1 MTRLGLVIKVAY
13 ADDDLVEVEV
23 SASNGTF
30 AGVVQAYAAVDAPGR
45 WADSLAGFPTGRD
58 DSRDLVIGTFADD
71 AAGGGAALHFAVVDG
86 AGHCTL
92 VVRLRADGIRA
103 EPASAA
109 FTMRVEPA
117 AIDAFVVAL
126 RAMSAVLGSQAAL
139 VCYA

>member
-1 MTRLGLVIKVAY
+1 MTVNDPPRTVDERVGGRRIPARH
-13 ADDDLVEVEV
+13 DR
-23 SASNGTF
+23 F
-30 AGVVQAYAAVDAPGR
+30 A
-45 WADSLAGFPTGRD
+45 
-58 DSRDLVIGTFADD
+58 
-71 AAGGGAALHFAVVDG
+71 
-86 AGHCTL
+86 
-92 VVRLRADGIRA
+92 VRLRADGTRA